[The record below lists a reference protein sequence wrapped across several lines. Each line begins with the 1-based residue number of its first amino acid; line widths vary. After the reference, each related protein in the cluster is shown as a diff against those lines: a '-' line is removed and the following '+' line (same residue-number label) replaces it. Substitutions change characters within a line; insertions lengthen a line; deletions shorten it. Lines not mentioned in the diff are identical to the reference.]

1 MADMLLEKQESTAQP
16 HEDDLRQFLREIR
29 VYPLLTQEQE
39 LALAKRCAQGDADA
53 IRTMVNSNLRLVV
66 SIAREYA
73 GRGIPLL
80 DLIQEGSIGL
90 LSAARNYDYTQECRF
105 STYARQW
112 IHQGIDRCVLNHGSM
127 IRIPLHTMEKIRKLV
142 AIRSV
147 IFQEMGTE
155 PPVEEIAKRAGFT
168 VEKTRELLGYLPQ
181 IWSLDNPA
189 GDDGTLQIMIEN
201 LQAPQPYEELV
212 RAELAQNIQ
221 TLLGLLDERQRY
233 VLRLHFGMEDG
244 ICHSLEEIGKGMG
257 ISKQRAGQLERQAFD
272 KLKRLGADI
281 GLEEFLK

>member
-127 IRIPLHTMEKIRKLV
+127 IRIPLHSI
-142 AIRSV
+142 IWNNCV
-147 IFQEMGTE
+147 I
-155 PPVEEIAKRAGFT
+155 
-168 VEKTRELLGYLPQ
+168 TREKWL
-181 IWSLDNPA
+181 
-189 GDDGTLQIMIEN
+189 
-201 LQAPQPYEELV
+201 
-212 RAELAQNIQ
+212 
-221 TLLGLLDERQRY
+221 
-233 VLRLHFGMEDG
+233 F
-244 ICHSLEEIGKGMG
+244 C
-257 ISKQRAGQLERQAFD
+257 
-272 KLKRLGADI
+272 
-281 GLEEFLK
+281 